1 MSIEDEIPKVL
12 VDQSIGDAIVEMNQ
26 KGLGMTLIVSLNN
39 ELLGIFTDGDL
50 RRSIDSGLDLKKT
63 KIDIAMSKTPKT
75 IPRNTLAMD
84 ALEIMNIS
92 KITSL
97 VVSENDEIC
106 GVVHLHD
113 ILRNGLTT

>member
-1 MSIEDEIPKVL
+1 
-12 VDQSIGDAIVEMNQ
+12 
-26 KGLGMTLIVSLNN
+26 
-39 ELLGIFTDGDL
+39 
-50 RRSIDSGLDLKKT
+50 
-63 KIDIAMSKTPKT
+63 MSKTPKT